1 MLLLLLWVLLLLQP
15 HHQNI
20 FGLDVFA
27 TPDLP
32 AILVTLLG
40 IASAVAI
47 GTGSYGHVMAHAVS
61 AGAVSLFIMLYSYN
75 DASMSSCNGH
85 AGPLHFVDSQ
95 MLSHF
100 YLCT

>member
-1 MLLLLLWVLLLLQP
+1 MLLLLLWVLLLLLP

-27 TPDLP
+27 TPNL
-32 AILVTLLG
+32 AAVLVTLLG
-40 IASAVAI
+40 IASDVAI
-47 GTGSYGHVMAHAVS
+47 GTGSDGYVIAHAAC

-85 AGPLHFVDSQ
+85 TGSLHVVDSQ
-95 MLSHF
+95 MSSHF